1 MDYISALY
9 LGAALTLMTVIFL
22 VFIDPDECDRVLEGR
37 LGDDEDEN
45 YGGDLGETPE
55 TWWEEGEP
63 DVVSA

>member
-1 MDYISALY
+1 MYKRQALY

-45 YGGDLGETPE
+45 YGGDLGEASE
-55 TWWEEGEP
+55 VWWEEGEP

>member
-1 MDYISALY
+1 
-9 LGAALTLMTVIFL
+9 MTVIFL

-45 YGGDLGETPE
+45 YGGDLGEASE
-55 TWWEEGEP
+55 VWWEEGEP

>member
-1 MDYISALY
+1 
-9 LGAALTLMTVIFL
+9 MTVIFL

-45 YGGDLGETPE
+45 YGGDLGESSE
-55 TWWEEGEP
+55 VWWEEGEP